1 MHNDSGIQ
9 ALLQRAR
16 SGDSQA
22 LGELLETY
30 RSYLRILANQQLY
43 RHLKSKYSASDLVQE
58 TFLRAKEGIHRFEGK
73 SEGELLAWLRSIL
86 SRQLSNAMRHFAT
99 QRRNVQL
106 ERRVEVELDQSSQA
120 MGHQLAGF
128 EESPSGNV
136 ERRERALLLA
146 LALDRLKPEYHEV
159 IELRHLQGA
168 PFSDVAKMMGRSVNS
183 VKQLWA
189 RAIAQLRD
197 ELREL

>member
-86 SRQLSNAMRHFAT
+86 ARQLSNAMRHFAT

-120 MGHQLAGF
+120 IGHQLAGF